1 MKGNLLENWSIRRM
15 YDGRYVLMGEIYND
29 AKERFKDG
37 THIRTS
43 ALREINFVGG
53 YADTKNTRYTLGRM
67 ENNGT

>member
-1 MKGNLLENWSIRRM
+1 MKYNLLKNWSIHRM

-43 ALREINFVGG
+43 PLREINFVGG
-53 YADTKNTRYTLGRM
+53 YADTENTLYTLGRI
-67 ENNGT
+67 EG